1 MGLWNKI
8 APAEQKLILG
18 ALAVVLTSGALTF
31 TGHGKSGI
39 SVDTAV
45 AIAAL
50 LRYVTD
56 RLGAVVPTQA
66 AAGMPPSPAPVEPVA
81 PAPPTP
87 PIP

>member
-1 MGLWNKI
+1 MTALWDRI
-8 APAEQKLILG
+8 PAAEQKLILG

-31 TGHGKSGI
+31 TGHGRSGI

-56 RLGAVVPTQA
+56 RLGAVVPT
-66 AAGMPPSPAPVEPVA
+66 MPT
-81 PAPPTP
+81 PTP
-87 PIP
+87 PAETAPSVSAAPPSV